1 MEKGWLGD
9 AADEPAFDFEC
20 NHHFCQL
27 SEDDPVKAV
36 VHTVSFLQRIRLS
49 SSEGVG

>member
-20 NHHFCQL
+20 NHHFL
-27 SEDDPVKAV
+27 P
-36 VHTVSFLQRIRLS
+36 TIR
-49 SSEGVG
+49 G